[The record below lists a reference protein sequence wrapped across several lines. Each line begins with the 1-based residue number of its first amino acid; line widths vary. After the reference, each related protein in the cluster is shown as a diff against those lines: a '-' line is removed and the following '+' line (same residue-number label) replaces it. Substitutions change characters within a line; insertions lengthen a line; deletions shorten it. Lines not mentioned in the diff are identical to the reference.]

1 MLRTHIKPC
10 ISAETPENGVRMRV
24 YGAPSQSKSG
34 PGLQREPPR
43 AVTPGGTPMQDE
55 DTPSIIEQDA
65 STDSAVLGLLMLE
78 TSHRPWAVDELA
90 REMGSNVTDSLNR
103 LYGGG
108 LIQRLEGFVW
118 TSHAAVYAEEMAQ

>member
-1 MLRTHIKPC
+1 
-10 ISAETPENGVRMRV
+10 
-24 YGAPSQSKSG
+24 
-34 PGLQREPPR
+34 
-43 AVTPGGTPMQDE
+43 MQDE

-118 TSHAAVYAEEMAQ
+118 ASHAAVYAEEIAQ